1 MEQSFISGVIKMAN
15 EVKMKMGM
23 LEASIFAAVN
33 KGATLKERVDN
44 RKMAT
49 VAILVWCGTMSL
61 IGSIMLA
68 INDVGLVFTGV
79 LIGGGL
85 IIIALFIDVTDLYL
99 VWSIPKDKEPTD
111 VEKGLNASFGDD

>member
-1 MEQSFISGVIKMAN
+1 MAN

>member
-1 MEQSFISGVIKMAN
+1 MAN

-23 LEASIFAAVN
+23 LEASIYDSLVN

-68 INDVGLVFTGV
+68 INDAGLVFTGV